1 MKRSTVP
8 KIIYFICVFMV
19 MIIYTKL
26 FIVPKILMLLNR

>member
-8 KIIYFICVFMV
+8 KIIYFIWVFMV